1 MIQFSL
7 EEYLR
12 NPRDL
17 VTRNGRKAR
26 IICKDKVS
34 KSCPLVVL
42 VTMEDG
48 EEIPFTYHTD
58 GKFYH
63 YENELD
69 LFFAPEKHEGWVNIY
84 EAAIPRQTIG
94 SLVTRYVGSSIWPT
108 EEAAKKAA
116 VADDIVT
123 IKIEWE
129 E

>member
-1 MIQFSL
+1 MRQFSL

-26 IICKDKVS
+26 VICKDRVS
-34 KSCPLVVL
+34 KACPLVVL

-63 YENELD
+63 DESELD
-69 LFFAPEKHEGWVNIY
+69 LFFAPEEHEGWLNLFG
-84 EAAIPRQTIG
+84 G
-94 SLVTRYVGSSIWPT
+94 SLCGLYIGDLRIFESKENAEKNGKNNRDYVKSV
-108 EEAAKKAA
+108 K
-116 VADDIVT
+116 
-123 IKIEWE
+123 IKWE

>member
-17 VTRNGRKAR
+17 VTRSGRKAR
-26 IICKDKVS
+26 IICKDRAS
-34 KSCPLVVL
+34 KACPLVVL

-48 EEIPFTYHTD
+48 EEIPFTYYTD

-63 YENELD
+63 GENELD
-69 LFFAPEKHEGWVNIY
+69 LFFIPEKHGGWLNVYRNRNTGTMSFG
-84 EAAIPRQTIG
+84 AVLHTSR
-94 SLVTRYVGSSIWPT
+94 
-108 EEAAKKAA
+108 EEAEELAKSSDYY
-116 VADDIVT
+116 VAT
-123 IKIEWE
+123 AKIEWE

>member
-1 MIQFSL
+1 MEQFSL

-26 IICKDKVS
+26 VICKDRVS
-34 KSCPLVVL
+34 KACPLVVL

-48 EEIPFTYHTD
+48 EELPFTYHTD

-63 YENELD
+63 DENELD
-69 LFFAPEKHEGWVNIY
+69 LFFVPEEHEGWINLFGDSLCELY
-84 EAAIPRQTIG
+84 IG
-94 SLVTRYVGSSIWPT
+94 DLRIFKSKENAEKNGKNNRNYVKSV
-108 EEAAKKAA
+108 K
-116 VADDIVT
+116 
-123 IKIEWE
+123 IKWE

>member
-26 IICKDKVS
+26 VICKDRVS
-34 KSCPLVVL
+34 KVCPLVVL

-63 YENELD
+63 DESELD
-69 LFFAPEKHEGWVNIY
+69 LFFAPEKHEGWMNVYRNKETGIMSFGQVLHTSRK
-84 EAAIPRQTIG
+84 EAEELAKP
-94 SLVTRYVGSSIWPT
+94 SDYYVAT
-108 EEAAKKAA
+108 A
-116 VADDIVT
+116 
-123 IKIEWE
+123 KIEWE

>member
-1 MIQFSL
+1 MKKFNL
-7 EEYLR
+7 EEYLK

-26 IICKDKVS
+26 VICKDRVS
-34 KSCPLVVL
+34 KACPLVVL

-63 YENELD
+63 DESELD
-69 LFFAPEKHEGWVNIY
+69 LFFAPEEHEGWINLFG
-84 EAAIPRQTIG
+84 G
-94 SLVTRYVGSSIWPT
+94 SLCGLYIGDLRIFESKENAEKKGKNNRDYVKS
-108 EEAAKKAA
+108 
-116 VADDIVT
+116 
-123 IKIEWE
+123 IKIKWE

>member
-1 MIQFSL
+1 MKKFNL

-26 IICKDKVS
+26 IICKDRVS
-34 KSCPLVVL
+34 KVCPLVVL
-42 VTMEDG
+42 VTREDG

-63 YENELD
+63 DESELD
-69 LFFAPEKHEGWVNIY
+69 LFFAPEKHKGWVNIY
-84 EAAIPRQTIG
+84 RDFGLGIRNCKCIF
-94 SLVTRYVGSSIWPT
+94 SSE
-108 EEAAKKAA
+108 EEALRNRDTKAIA
-116 VADDIVT
+116 TV
-123 IKIEWE
+123 KIEWE

>member
-1 MIQFSL
+1 MKKFNL

-26 IICKDKVS
+26 VICKDRVS
-34 KSCPLVVL
+34 KACPLVVL

-63 YENELD
+63 DESELD
-69 LFFAPEKHEGWVNIY
+69 LFFAQEEYEGWINVY
-84 EAAIPRQTIG
+84 CDRDTGATSFGAILYTSR
-94 SLVTRYVGSSIWPT
+94 
-108 EEAAKKAA
+108 EEAEEVGKTDVYYAA
-116 VADDIVT
+116 TA
-123 IKIEWE
+123 KIEWKE
-129 E
+129 

>member
-1 MIQFSL
+1 MEQFSL

-17 VTRNGRKAR
+17 VTRNGKKAR
-26 IICKDKVS
+26 VICKDRVS
-34 KSCPLVVL
+34 KTCPLVVL

-63 YENELD
+63 DESELD
-69 LFFAPEKHEGWVNIY
+69 LFFAPEEHEGWLNLFG
-84 EAAIPRQTIG
+84 G
-94 SLVTRYVGSSIWPT
+94 SLCGLYIGDLRIFESKENAEKNGKNNRDYVKSV
-108 EEAAKKAA
+108 K
-116 VADDIVT
+116 
-123 IKIEWE
+123 IKWE

>member
-1 MIQFSL
+1 MRQFSL

-26 IICKDKVS
+26 VICKDRVS
-34 KSCPLVVL
+34 KACPLVVL

-63 YENELD
+63 DESELD
-69 LFFAPEKHEGWVNIY
+69 LFFAPEKHEGWLNLFG
-84 EAAIPRQTIG
+84 G
-94 SLVTRYVGSSIWPT
+94 SLCGLYIGDLRIFESKENAEKNGKNNRDYVKSV
-108 EEAAKKAA
+108 K
-116 VADDIVT
+116 
-123 IKIEWE
+123 IKWE

>member
-1 MIQFSL
+1 MKKFNL

-26 IICKDKVS
+26 VICKDRVS
-34 KSCPLVVL
+34 KACPLVVL

-63 YENELD
+63 DESELD
-69 LFFAPEKHEGWVNIY
+69 LFFVPEEHEGWINLFGDSLCGLY
-84 EAAIPRQTIG
+84 IG
-94 SLVTRYVGSSIWPT
+94 DLRIFESKENAEKKGKNNRDYVKS
-108 EEAAKKAA
+108 
-116 VADDIVT
+116 
-123 IKIEWE
+123 IKIKWE

>member
-1 MIQFSL
+1 MKKFNL
-7 EEYLR
+7 EEYLK

-26 IICKDKVS
+26 VICKDRVS
-34 KSCPLVVL
+34 KACPLVVL

-63 YENELD
+63 DESELD
-69 LFFAPEKHEGWVNIY
+69 LFFAPEEHEGWINLFGDSLCELY
-84 EAAIPRQTIG
+84 IG
-94 SLVTRYVGSSIWPT
+94 DLRIFESK
-108 EEAAKKAA
+108 ENAEKKGKNHR
-116 VADDIVT
+116 DY
-123 IKIEWE
+123 IKSVKIKWE

>member
-1 MIQFSL
+1 MKKFNL

-26 IICKDKVS
+26 VICKDRVS
-34 KSCPLVVL
+34 KVCPLVVL

-48 EEIPFTYHTD
+48 EETPFTYHTD

-63 YENELD
+63 DESELD
-69 LFFAPEKHEGWVNIY
+69 LFFAPEKHEGWINVY
-84 EAAIPRQTIG
+84 RDRDTGATSFGAILYTSR
-94 SLVTRYVGSSIWPT
+94 
-108 EEAAKKAA
+108 EEAEEVGKTDVYYAA
-116 VADDIVT
+116 TA
-123 IKIEWE
+123 KIEWE

>member
-1 MIQFSL
+1 MKKFNL
-7 EEYLR
+7 KEYLR

-26 IICKDKVS
+26 VICKDRAGKA
-34 KSCPLVVL
+34 CPLVVL

-63 YENELD
+63 DESELD
-69 LFFAPEKHEGWVNIY
+69 LFFAPEEHEGWINVYRN
-84 EAAIPRQTIG
+84 RDTG
-94 SLVTRYVGSSIWPT
+94 TVGFGAKLYTSR
-108 EEAAKKAA
+108 EEAEKSGKTSSYYVATAKM
-116 VADDIVT
+116 
-123 IKIEWE
+123 EWE

>member
-1 MIQFSL
+1 MKQFNL
-7 EEYLR
+7 EEYLK

-26 IICKDKVS
+26 VICKDRVS
-34 KSCPLVVL
+34 KACPLVVL

-63 YENELD
+63 DESELD
-69 LFFAPEKHEGWVNIY
+69 LFFVPEEHEGWINLFG
-84 EAAIPRQTIG
+84 G
-94 SLVTRYVGSSIWPT
+94 SLCGLYIGDLRIFESKENAEKNGKNKRDYVKS
-108 EEAAKKAA
+108 
-116 VADDIVT
+116 
-123 IKIEWE
+123 IKIKWE

>member
-1 MIQFSL
+1 MKKFNL

-26 IICKDKVS
+26 VICKDRVS
-34 KSCPLVVL
+34 KACPLVVL

-63 YENELD
+63 DESELD
-69 LFFAPEKHEGWVNIY
+69 LFFAPEEHEGWINLFG
-84 EAAIPRQTIG
+84 G
-94 SLVTRYVGSSIWPT
+94 SLCELYIGDLRIFESKENAEKKGKNHRDYVKSV
-108 EEAAKKAA
+108 K
-116 VADDIVT
+116 
-123 IKIEWE
+123 IKWE

>member
-1 MIQFSL
+1 MKKFNL

-26 IICKDKVS
+26 VICKDRVS
-34 KSCPLVVL
+34 KACPLVVL

-63 YENELD
+63 DESELD
-69 LFFAPEKHEGWVNIY
+69 LFFAPKEHEGWINLFG
-84 EAAIPRQTIG
+84 G
-94 SLVTRYVGSSIWPT
+94 SLCGLYIGDLRIFESKENAEKKGKNNRDYVKS
-108 EEAAKKAA
+108 
-116 VADDIVT
+116 
-123 IKIEWE
+123 IKIKWE